1 MSKHAF
7 LFPGQGAQKVGMGKE
22 LCEQL
27 PEAKELFDRANE
39 VVGYDLSEIC
49 FDGPV
54 EKLDSTVYSQP
65 ALYVTSMA
73 ALQKL
78 KLEKPEVVQQCQGTA
93 GLSLGEY
100 TALAFAG
107 ALSFEDGLKLV
118 QKRGQAMQNAADR
131 KSSSMTSLLGLDKE
145 VIEEICNE
153 ARHEGEVLQIANMLC
168 PGNIVVSGDTAACDR
183 AAEIASQKGAMKTI
197 SLSVAGAFH
206 TSLMQSA
213 VEDLHAALEEVEVKK
228 PNLPVYSNVDAAT
241 HEDPGEIKELLT
253 KQVVSPVLWETS
265 MRNMLEAG
273 FDEFY
278 EVGPA
283 RVLRGL
289 LKRINR
295 KTPCLGVME

>member
-49 FDGPV
+49 FDGPA

-168 PGNIVVSGDTAACDR
+168 PGNIVVSGDTAACAR

-278 EVGPA
+278 EVGPG